1 LSDEVLVLASRHRS
15 ASHLFSS
22 AHEWLTFKV
31 HCGHAVGKVVHYSAR
46 SLRQC
51 ALVDLVVALFEARVF
66 FSVSFLQTVFVLEDL
81 LLVPLALL
89 LQEDPVRLSGVK
101 TFDPCLPG
109 LLFKLTPERGVIMI
123 LDVVVGPSWEVLC
136 NLGPLVPVDCMVLQ
150 D

>member
-1 LSDEVLVLASRHRS
+1 M
-15 ASHLFSS
+15 
-22 AHEWLTFKV
+22 
-31 HCGHAVGKVVHYSAR
+31 
-46 SLRQC
+46 
-51 ALVDLVVALFEARVF
+51 
-66 FSVSFLQTVFVLEDL
+66 
-81 LLVPLALL
+81 
-89 LQEDPVRLSGVK
+89 RLSGVK